1 MARGKIVSFPC
12 FLLFLGGGNEETLV
26 RNTKGLAFT
35 FLRHFLTKKP
45 KVLVNLYFSEAF
57 LTKEPNGLTFLLR

>member
-1 MARGKIVSFPC
+1 M
-12 FLLFLGGGNEETLV
+12 FLSEENGETFL

-35 FLRHFLTKKP
+35 FPRHFLTKKP

-57 LTKEPNGLTFLLR
+57 LTEEPNGLTFLLR